1 MSRDQLSIDF
11 EPGLLEQFP
20 EFMDCV
26 RAAVYSCGKPLKI
39 VAADCDMS
47 ESMLSRRLANNPDD
61 HALFPL
67 RALPA
72 LVRAT
77 GDRRP
82 VEWLALTFF
91 RDEEQTKQHAMQRL
105 VELAPVL
112 ANLIAQAGL
121 HPPVA
126 KGRR

>member
-1 MSRDQLSIDF
+1 MTLPQLSIDF
-11 EPGLLEQFP
+11 NPSLLEQFP
-20 EFMDCV
+20 TFDDV
-26 RAAVYSCGKPLKI
+26 LRASVYGCGKPLKI
-39 VAADCDMS
+39 IAADLDMTAN
-47 ESMLSRRLANNPDD
+47 ELTRKLAENPNDPV
-61 HALFPL
+61 HFPAKKVPDL
-67 RALPA
+67 I
-72 LVRAT
+72 RAT